1 MPADRLQFY
10 IQRRQKVL
18 QEKYTAIT
26 TSIDWEYLEKRQDS
40 LRKELIVLDRLIAL
54 RRQSDYLNQI
64 RSLHV
69 FKA

>member
-18 QEKYTAIT
+18 QEKYTAIA